1 MKNVFLN
8 EKLLKNKKFFFN
20 IKVVIYVLLY
30 VFSLIIIT
38 ISFFLL
44 KYLKIEIFSLENENE
59 HYLNKKSLENNLKS
73 LENNFSIFKNSYEN
87 LKNLSKS
94 LEKNYSIYIENYNK
108 IKIRN
113 SMLISTLSQIDII
126 KNSRIL
132 FNFISLFNILKFIGK
147 ENFNLDIN
155 KNEFNPIVRKIFVA
169 SENECEFKKLFE
181 RIKNL
186 NYLIFIIK
194 TNENKNFGI
203 FINDFIKNSG
213 DYFDKN
219 SIVFL
224 FNKSHYY
231 DIKFFKKNSNKKSFV
246 LNENNFFIFG
256 ENEIVIKNDCL
267 NEKNENNFFFNEF
280 FNKNFNVL
288 EIEIFKLYFK

>member
-1 MKNVFLN
+1 
-8 EKLLKNKKFFFN
+8 
-20 IKVVIYVLLY
+20 
-30 VFSLIIIT
+30 
-38 ISFFLL
+38 L

-132 FNFISLFNILKFIGK
+132 FKFISLFNILKFIGK

-186 NYLIFIIK
+186 NYLIFIVK

-213 DYFDKN
+213 DYFDNN

-267 NEKNENNFFFNEF
+267 NEKNENNFFLNEF

>member
-1 MKNVFLN
+1 MKNLN

-113 SMLISTLSQIDII
+113 SMLISLE
-126 KNSRIL
+126 KK
-132 FNFISLFNILKFIGK
+132 ISI
-147 ENFNLDIN
+147 
-155 KNEFNPIVRKIFVA
+155 
-169 SENECEFKKLFE
+169 
-181 RIKNL
+181 
-186 NYLIFIIK
+186 
-194 TNENKNFGI
+194 
-203 FINDFIKNSG
+203 
-213 DYFDKN
+213 
-219 SIVFL
+219 
-224 FNKSHYY
+224 
-231 DIKFFKKNSNKKSFV
+231 
-246 LNENNFFIFG
+246 
-256 ENEIVIKNDCL
+256 
-267 NEKNENNFFFNEF
+267 
-280 FNKNFNVL
+280 
-288 EIEIFKLYFK
+288 